1 VIKALD
7 LFEDCLSFY
16 ATRQYKQEHKND
28 VLRSE
33 EGNLY
38 MNNYLKILT
47 GENVYERIP
56 ATDVISKQQYS
67 LFKIFSF
74 SGSIVCMGVFS
85 KMMITI
91 EHPGV
96 LPYII
101 LSLAAIM
108 LVNFYAAR
116 NIEKLQRA
124 YVIMLVS
131 ACLLLHTVA
140 YDCGGIRTGG
150 SMYYTAIV
158 IYAYMLLGK
167 RLGGYFTIG
176 ILCQLTYLFLISQ
189 YTDWTSFKM
198 FNNDDALINEDYI
211 VNISLTVFLVANL
224 SKYLQSR
231 KNVVTQKLEQDQLEL
246 EKKNCELEEKNIV
259 LREYSIRLE
268 NKNRDL
274 EKFISIASHDLRS
287 PLRAVG
293 SLSGII
299 REETEKSLPELLP
312 YFETIK
318 GRLTRMDNLLDA
330 LLNYTKM
337 ETIHEIVES
346 QSVEIILHQV
356 ISQIHPEDDVSIN
369 IEKGMPNAIGC
380 SNKLQKVLYQ
390 IINNAILHN
399 DKSDKR
405 IDISFSS
412 NNNSCYLKIHD
423 NGPGIE
429 EKYNKKVFE
438 IFQTLQRRD
447 EKETMGIG
455 LAIAKK
461 IIADMGGAIHLNST
475 IGEGSTFAIDLPVR
489 YFEATSVNVRAK
501 KLAILHSN

>member
-1 VIKALD
+1 
-7 LFEDCLSFY
+7 
-16 ATRQYKQEHKND
+16 
-28 VLRSE
+28 
-33 EGNLY
+33 

-56 ATDVISKQQYS
+56 STDVISKQQYS

-91 EHPGV
+91 ENPGI

-108 LVNFYAAR
+108 LTNFYAAR
-116 NIEKLQRA
+116 NVEKLRRA

-231 KNVVTQKLEQDQLEL
+231 KNVVTQKLEHDQLEL
-246 EKKNCELEEKNIV
+246 EKKNRELEEKNIT
-259 LREYSIRLE
+259 LREYSVRLE

-299 REETEKSLPELLP
+299 KEETEESHPELMP

-346 QSVEIILHQV
+346 HSLEMILHQV
-356 ISQIHPEDDVSIN
+356 ISHIHPEDDVTIN
-369 IEKGMPNAIGC
+369 IEKGMPDAIAC

-390 IINNAILHN
+390 IISNAILHN
-399 DKSDKR
+399 DKDDKR

-412 NNNSCYLKIHD
+412 NNESCCLNIRD
-423 NGPGIE
+423 NGPGIDE
-429 EKYNKKVFE
+429 RYHRKVFE

-455 LAIAKK
+455 LAVAKK
-461 IIADMGGAIHLNST
+461 IISDMGGIIRLNSSA
-475 IGEGSTFAIDLPVR
+475 GEGSSFTIELPAK
-489 YFEATSVNVRAK
+489 YFSATNVLAQPKMEAV
-501 KLAILHSN
+501 LQ

>member
-1 VIKALD
+1 MNKYL
-7 LFEDCLSFY
+7 
-16 ATRQYKQEHKND
+16 
-28 VLRSE
+28 
-33 EGNLY
+33 NL
-38 MNNYLKILT
+38 LT
-47 GENVYERIP
+47 GESVYERIP
-56 ATDVISKQQYS
+56 AADVISKQQYS

-74 SGSIVCMGVFS
+74 SGSIVCLGVFT

-91 EHPGV
+91 ANPGF

-108 LVNFYAAR
+108 LINFYAAR

-167 RLGGYFTIG
+167 RLGGYFTVG

-211 VNISLTVFLVANL
+211 VNIALTVFLVANL

-246 EKKNCELEEKNIV
+246 EKKNHELEEKNIT
-259 LREYSIRLE
+259 LREYSKRLE
-268 NKNRDL
+268 SKNRDL

-299 REETEKSLPELLP
+299 KEETEESHPELIP
-312 YFETIK
+312 HFETIK
-318 GRLTRMDNLLDA
+318 GRLMRMDNLLDA
-330 LLNYTKM
+330 LLSYTKM
-337 ETIHEIVES
+337 ENIHEIVES
-346 QSVEIILHQV
+346 QSIEVIIHQV
-356 ISQIHPEDDVSIN
+356 ISQIHPGDDVTIN
-369 IEKGMPNAIGC
+369 IEAGMPNALRC
-380 SNKLQKVLYQ
+380 SNKLQKVLFQ
-390 IINNAILHN
+390 IINNAIEHN
-399 DKSDKR
+399 DKIDKR
-405 IDISFSS
+405 IDITFSLS
-412 NNNSCYLKIHD
+412 SAVCLLKIRD

-429 EKYNKKVFE
+429 ERYHGKVFE

-461 IIADMGGAIHLNST
+461 IVVDLGGTIQLDST
-475 IGEGSTFAIDLPVR
+475 SGEGTEFTIEMPMKYISTTNVNAQLKL
-489 YFEATSVNVRAK
+489 ESVPQRN
-501 KLAILHSN
+501 